1 MKKAFTLIEVIVVL
15 AILPVMTLVLSRM
28 TMTFFR
34 ELPDVSEV
42 VHAQTT
48 VLDLIA
54 SVHADMLEAVALPDA
69 VGERQSDEQTL
80 LIALSDVV
88 VAYERQQGEI
98 TRTVLDRDGIEDPQ
112 ARRQWRMP
120 KAVVSWQRW
129 KGDAGQAQTVHAVEI
144 HSYVQQWVD
153 GHLQEKLA
161 QSRVYF
167 VDALGKVREVQ

>member
-15 AILPVMTLVLSRM
+15 AILPVVTLVLSRM

-34 ELPDVSEV
+34 ELPDVSDV
-42 VHAQTT
+42 VYAQTT

-54 SVHADMLEAVALPDA
+54 GVHADMLKAVALPDA

-80 LIALSDVV
+80 LIALPDVV
-88 VAYERQQGEI
+88 VAYERQQGEV
-98 TRTVLDRDGIEDPQ
+98 TRTVLDRDGNEDSQ
-112 ARRQWRMP
+112 TRRQWLMP

-129 KGDAGQAQTVHAVEI
+129 KGNTDQAQTAYAIEVH
-144 HSYVQQWVD
+144 SRVQQWVD
-153 GHLQEKLA
+153 GHLQKKLA